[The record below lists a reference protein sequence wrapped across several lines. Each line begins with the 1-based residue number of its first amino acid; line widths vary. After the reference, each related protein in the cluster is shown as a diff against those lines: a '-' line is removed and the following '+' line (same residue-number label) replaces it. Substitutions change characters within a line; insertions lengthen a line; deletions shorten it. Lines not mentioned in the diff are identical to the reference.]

1 MIEEI
6 IESFLLGL
14 MLIYVFGICFMVFSY
29 LSITNPFVLRFLK
42 WIDKYPTLEILF
54 YYPICIGV
62 GMYVFMLKS
71 MTGGQKNPKLRR

>member
-14 MLIYVFGICFMVFSY
+14 MLIYTFGICFMVFSY
-29 LSITNPFVLRFLK
+29 LSITNPLILKFLK
-42 WIDKYPTLEILF
+42 WIGKYPMLEMLF
-54 YYPICIGV
+54 YYPLCVGV

-71 MTGGQKNPKLRR
+71 NIRGQD